1 VFCSTATLF
10 PPIKMNMIATNL
22 SPMSRSAMSE
32 DSLNLSFP
40 AHAESHRL
48 LTQLQSRH
56 PAGTLITELA
66 HASPGLFVVRA
77 LVQVGHST
85 IATGLAS
92 AETVEAAEDQARV
105 RALALLGISPAG
117 MVPSTLAPKFEV
129 PVPQLMPEPIPE
141 PVPEIVDAT
150 PEPAPAIEEFVL
162 PPVEEFVP
170 EAKSA
175 PKKTSRKKK
184 EESSSVDELLSFAP
198 LDLPEPEPMP
208 PAPEVNYFQDDSE
221 YEVEELEK
229 EPDFP
234 LEDPIDLSDAI
245 AQIGTEIERIGWTK
259 KQGSTYLQQT
269 YDKKTRAELSED
281 ELLEFL
287 HYLKALPSKGHPSL
301 SLPF

>member
-1 VFCSTATLF
+1 
-10 PPIKMNMIATNL
+10 MNMIATNL

-40 AHAESHRL
+40 AQAESHRL

-56 PAGTLITELA
+56 PAGVLVTELA
-66 HASPGLFVVRA
+66 HASVGLFVVRA
-77 LVQVGHST
+77 IVQVGNAT

-92 AETVEAAEDQARV
+92 ADSVESAEDQARI
-105 RALALLGISPAG
+105 RALAVLGISPAG
-117 MVPSTLAPKFEV
+117 MVPPTLAPKFEV
-129 PVPQLMPEPIPE
+129 PTQLLPEPTSAE
-141 PVPEIVDAT
+141 PVQEILEAT
-150 PEPAPAIEEFVL
+150 PEPTLPPTEEFVL
-162 PPVEEFVP
+162 PPVEDLVP
-170 EAKSA
+170 EVKEP
-175 PKKTSRKKK
+175 PKKTARKKK
-184 EESSSVDELLSFAP
+184 EETSSVDELLSFAP
-198 LDLPEPEPMP
+198 LDLPEPQPMSS
-208 PAPEVNYFQDDSE
+208 APDLNFFQDDSE
-221 YEVEELEK
+221 FEAEEPEDTTMPEL
-229 EPDFP
+229 P

-269 YDKKTRAELSED
+269 YGKKTRAELTED